1 MCEFNPILNYPP
13 KIEKVDYI
21 VPERIRRDK
30 YENYG

>member
-21 VPERIRRDK
+21 VPERIRRNK
-30 YENYG
+30 V